1 MQLFGMVTAAAEEG
15 EEPMLVDGD
24 HAAPLFM
31 SALAAAGTDLAAL
44 KASGSIDA
52 KALLPSWRHK
62 SMKESAEKTGLDQ
75 LL

>member
-1 MQLFGMVTAAAEEG
+1 MQLFEMLTAAEEEG

-31 SALAAAGTDLAAL
+31 SALTAAGTDVAAL
-44 KASGSIDA
+44 KESGSIDA
-52 KALLPSWRHK
+52 KALLPSWRQK
-62 SMKESAEKTGLDQ
+62 NLKESAEKTGLDQ